1 MRPTCQMCGYPKGM
15 GVLEVTHHL
24 GQHLREVI
32 TCPQCQAYRDASY
45 RLIDHLK
52 RNKETPDE

>member
-1 MRPTCQMCGYPKGM
+1 MCGYPKGM